1 MSIYKRKCQEC
12 GKEFD
17 GGPRA
22 WYCPD
27 CREIRRIERE
37 RKYHIYGNNRKLGD
51 IDYCQNCGKEYII
64 CSGLQ
69 KYCPACKKE
78 MNRKKDNELSTKY
91 YYDVIDKTV
100 RNQKR
105 RENWKNRTP
114 ERRNQIREKR
124 RRKRQENP
132 EKYRAYS
139 RKWYAE
145 NTEKVKEYRKKRK
158 NKKNQIIKMER
169 KNNMNYIKYERY
181 LAYVGEAKNL
191 QTAREFLSEYGFP
204 TDCPYTA
211 DGVIKMCEIIFAVS
225 RQDVEKIIELSGMT
239 RSKFAKTYHIPYST
253 VNNWVD
259 GGGNKRT
266 PPEYVIEM
274 IGYTMLSALPK
285 EGNE

>member
-1 MSIYKRKCQEC
+1 MKNMYNRTCKEC
-12 GKEFD
+12 GRIFI

-37 RKYHIYGNNRKLGD
+37 RKYRIYGNNRKLGD

-69 KYCPACKKE
+69 KYCPACKV
-78 MNRKKDNELSTKY
+78 DAIFPLPLY
-91 YYDVIDKTV
+91 TV

-114 ERRNQIREKR
+114 ERRNRINEKR

-158 NKKNQIIKMER
+158 IQKIK
-169 KNNMNYIKYERY
+169 
-181 LAYVGEAKNL
+181 
-191 QTAREFLSEYGFP
+191 
-204 TDCPYTA
+204 
-211 DGVIKMCEIIFAVS
+211 
-225 RQDVEKIIELSGMT
+225 
-239 RSKFAKTYHIPYST
+239 
-253 VNNWVD
+253 
-259 GGGNKRT
+259 
-266 PPEYVIEM
+266 
-274 IGYTMLSALPK
+274 
-285 EGNE
+285 